1 MRSPQ
6 RPLHLL
12 LLYEPAADDLVDG
25 RFHERRADRF
35 SLPIPLTVVGDR
47 FLVMADIGSR
57 ATVDQR
63 LSVSQ
68 PIRRRLGATG
78 N

>member
-1 MRSPQ
+1 M
-6 RPLHLL
+6 HLL
-12 LLYEPAADDLVDG
+12 LLDEPPAHHLIDR
-25 RFHERRADRF
+25 RFNEGRADRF

-68 PIRRRLGATG
+68 AIRRRLGATG